1 VVKDAMTHTLTH
13 NSELHILELNVQ
25 GTLRMP
31 EVRQIISES
40 VRLVREHDCFLILS
54 DFRDATLALS
64 VLEIYEVPKIIEE
77 ISFGSG
83 LPASKVKRAL
93 VIANDM
99 KEFDFLETV
108 TVNRMQKARIFQD
121 FDKAKNWL
129 LEK

>member
-1 VVKDAMTHTLTH
+1 MTHTLTH